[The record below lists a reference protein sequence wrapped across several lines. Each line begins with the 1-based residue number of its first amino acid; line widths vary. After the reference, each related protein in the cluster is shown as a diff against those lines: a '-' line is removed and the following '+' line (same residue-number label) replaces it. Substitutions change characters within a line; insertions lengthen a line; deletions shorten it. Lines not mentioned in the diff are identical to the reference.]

1 MRRKAVPER
10 ITVGGCSRV
19 QACSPEGL
27 AEHLGHRKP
36 REGGASPQVLLHA
49 PDNQKKRPWG
59 HSVVSELGAPK
70 EAEWVL
76 HA

>member
-1 MRRKAVPER
+1 MPER
-10 ITVGGCSRV
+10 IMVGGCSRV

-27 AEHLGHRKP
+27 AGHLGHRKP
-36 REGGASPQVLLHA
+36 REGGASPQVLLHP
-49 PDNQKKRPWG
+49 PDNQKKKRPWG
-59 HSVVSELGAPK
+59 RSVASELGAPK